1 MRVNSLHERVL
12 CFNFKDNADFDILC
26 FILLSLNRICRTSEV
41 RASKQTIMTLNIQKI
56 REDFPI
62 LHQKIYNRQL
72 VYFDNAATTQRP
84 QQVIDALNQTYTHY
98 YGNIHRAAH
107 FLADKATEAYE
118 QTREKARVLI
128 NAESREQI
136 IFTKGTTE
144 SINLAAFSF
153 GEAFIEA
160 GDEIIVS
167 EMEHHSNIVPWQLM
181 AGRKGAKI
189 LMLPIDDNGRLM
201 IEKLDELITPRT
213 KLIAVAHISNV
224 LGTINPIKQIAE
236 IAHGKGIRIFVDG
249 AQAAPH
255 LKIDVQELDVDFYA
269 FSAHKMY
276 GPNGV
281 GVSYG
286 KKELLEQLP
295 PYQGGGE
302 MISEVKFSGTTYNEL
317 PYKFEAG
324 TPNISGVIAFG
335 AAIDYLQKIG
345 FENLAAWEHELLEYA
360 TEKLLAIP
368 GLSIYGTQS
377 QKSGVISF
385 NVEGAHFFDLG
396 TMLDK
401 FGIAV
406 RTGHHCADP
415 LMDHFGIQGT
425 VRASFAVYNTKEE
438 IDFFVDALK
447 KVIAM
452 F

>member
-1 MRVNSLHERVL
+1 MS
-12 CFNFKDNADFDILC
+12 FDV
-26 FILLSLNRICRTSEV
+26 T
-41 RASKQTIMTLNIQKI
+41 KI

-62 LHQKIYNRQL
+62 LQQKIYNRPL

-84 QQVIDALNQTYTHY
+84 HQVIDALTRTYSEY

-107 FLADKATEAYE
+107 FLADKATMAYE
-118 QTREKARVLI
+118 ETRRKVSKLI
-128 NAESREQI
+128 NAETCEQV

-153 GEAFIEA
+153 GEAFIQE

-189 LMLPIDDNGRLM
+189 VMLPIDDEGRLM
-201 IEKLDELITPRT
+201 VEKLEGLISPRT
-213 KLIAVAHISNV
+213 KLIAIAHVSNV
-224 LGTINPIKQIAE
+224 LGTINPVKQLAQT
-236 IAHGKGIRIFVDG
+236 AHSRGVRIFVDG
-249 AQAAPH
+249 AQAAAH
-255 LKIDVQELDVDFYA
+255 LRLDVQDLDVDFYA

-281 GVSYG
+281 GVLYG
-286 KKELLEQLP
+286 KKGLLEQLP

-302 MISEVKFSGTTYNEL
+302 MISEVRFSGTTYNEL

-335 AAIDYLQKIG
+335 AAIDYLEGIG
-345 FENLAAWEHELLEYA
+345 IENAATWETELLNYA
-360 TEKLLAIP
+360 TARLKAIP
-368 GLSIYGTQS
+368 GLRIYGTQPA
-377 QKSGVISF
+377 KSGVISF
-385 NVEGAHFFDLG
+385 NVEGVHFFDLG

-415 LMDHFGIQGT
+415 LMEHFNIQGT
-425 VRASFAVYNTKEE
+425 VRASFAFYNTKEE
-438 IDFFVDALK
+438 IDVFIESLE

>member
-1 MRVNSLHERVL
+1 MSFDVN
-12 CFNFKDNADFDILC
+12 
-26 FILLSLNRICRTSEV
+26 
-41 RASKQTIMTLNIQKI
+41 KI
-56 REDFPI
+56 RQDFPI
-62 LHQKIYNRQL
+62 LNQKIYNRPL

-84 QQVIDALNQTYTHY
+84 QQVIDALTRTYAEY

-107 FLADKATEAYE
+107 FLADKATMAYE
-118 QTREKARVLI
+118 DTREKVRSLI
-128 NAESREQI
+128 NAETREQI
-136 IFTKGTTE
+136 IFTKGATE
-144 SINLAAFSF
+144 SINLAAFSY
-153 GEAFIEA
+153 GETFIQE

-181 AGRKGAKI
+181 AARKKALI
-189 LMLPIDDNGRLM
+189 VLLPMDDNGRLQ
-201 IEKLDELITPRT
+201 IEKLDSLMTNRT
-213 KLIAVAHISNV
+213 KIIAVTHVSNV
-224 LGTINPIKQIAE
+224 LGTINPVKQIIE
-236 IAHGKGIRIFVDG
+236 KAHDRGVHVLIDG
-249 AQAAPH
+249 AQAVPH
-255 LKIDVQELDVDFYA
+255 LRIDVQGLDADFYA

-281 GVSYG
+281 GVLYG

-302 MISEVKFSGTTYNEL
+302 MISEVSFAGTTYNEL

-335 AAIDYLQKIG
+335 AAIDYLLNIG
-345 FENLAAWEHELLEYA
+345 LETVAAVEIELLKYA
-360 TEKLLAIP
+360 TAELNKIP
-368 GLSIYGTQS
+368 GMKIYGTQPE
-377 QKSGVISF
+377 KSGVISF
-385 NVEGAHFFDLG
+385 NVEGVHFFDLG

-425 VRASFAVYNTKEE
+425 VRVSFAFYNTKEE
-438 IDFFVDALK
+438 VDLFIEALN
-447 KVIAM
+447 KVIHM

>member
-1 MRVNSLHERVL
+1 MS
-12 CFNFKDNADFDILC
+12 FDL
-26 FILLSLNRICRTSEV
+26 
-41 RASKQTIMTLNIQKI
+41 KKI

-62 LHQKIYNRQL
+62 LQQKIYNRPL

-84 QQVIDALNQTYTHY
+84 QQVINALTKTYTEY

-107 FLADKATEAYE
+107 FLADKATTAYE
-118 QTREKARVLI
+118 ETREKVRLLI
-128 NAESREQI
+128 HAETREQI

-153 GEAFIEA
+153 GEAFIQE

-167 EMEHHSNIVPWQLM
+167 EMEHHSNIVPWQLL

-189 LMLPIDDNGRLM
+189 VMLPVDDEGRLLV
-201 IEKLDELITPRT
+201 EKLDALITDRT
-213 KLIAVAHISNV
+213 RLIAVTHVSNV
-224 LGTINPIKQIAE
+224 LGSINPIRQITQIA
-236 IAHGKGIRIFVDG
+236 HSRGVRIFVDG
-249 AQAAPH
+249 AQAAAH
-255 LKIDVQELDVDFYA
+255 LVIDVQDLDVDFYA

-281 GVSYG
+281 GVLYG
-286 KKELLEQLP
+286 KKDLLEKMP

-335 AAIDYLQKIG
+335 SAIDYL
-345 FENLAAWEHELLEYA
+345 ENHGIENAAAWENELLSYA
-360 TEKLLAIP
+360 TSELMKVS
-368 GLSIYGTQS
+368 GLRIYGTQAE
-377 QKSGVISF
+377 KSGVISF
-385 NVEGAHFFDLG
+385 NVEGVHFFDLG

-401 FGIAV
+401 FGVAV

-415 LMDHFGIQGT
+415 LMDHYGIQGT
-425 VRASFAVYNTKEE
+425 VRASFAFYNTKEE
-438 IDFFVDALK
+438 IDVFVEALK
-447 KVIAM
+447 KVISM

>member
-1 MRVNSLHERVL
+1 M
-12 CFNFKDNADFDILC
+12 NFDLD
-26 FILLSLNRICRTSEV
+26 
-41 RASKQTIMTLNIQKI
+41 QI

-62 LHQKIYNRQL
+62 LKQNIYNRPL
-72 VYFDNAATTQRP
+72 IYFDNAATTQRP
-84 QQVIDALNQTYTHY
+84 QQVIDALNRTYTEY
-98 YGNIHRAAH
+98 YGNIHRGAH

-118 QTREKARVLI
+118 ETRKKISSLI
-128 NAESREQI
+128 NAETQEQI

-153 GEAFIEA
+153 GEAFIQE

-181 AGRKGAKI
+181 AERKGAKI
-189 LMLPIDDNGRLM
+189 IMLPIDDEGRLL
-201 IEKLDELITPRT
+201 IEQLDTLISERT
-213 KLIAVAHISNV
+213 KLITIAHVSNV
-224 LGTINPIKQIAE
+224 LGTINPIKQIAK
-236 IAHGKGIRIFVDG
+236 IAHSKGIRIFVDG
-249 AQAAPH
+249 AQAAAH
-255 LKIDVQELDVDFYA
+255 LRIDVQDLDVDFYA

-281 GVSYG
+281 GVLYG
-286 KKELLEQLP
+286 KKELLEQMP

-302 MISEVKFSGTTYNEL
+302 MISEVRFSGTTFNEL

-335 AAIDYLQKIG
+335 AAIDYLENIG
-345 FENLAAWEHELLEYA
+345 IENAALRETDLLNYA
-360 TEKLLAIP
+360 TSGLKKIP
-368 GLSIYGTQS
+368 GIRIYGMQPE
-377 QKSGVISF
+377 KSGVISF
-385 NVEGAHFFDLG
+385 NVAGVHFFDLG

-415 LMDHFGIQGT
+415 LMDHFNIQGT
-425 VRASFAVYNTKEE
+425 VRASFAFYNTREE
-438 IDFFVDALK
+438 IDVFIEALK

>member
-1 MRVNSLHERVL
+1 MAI
-12 CFNFKDNADFDILC
+12 D
-26 FILLSLNRICRTSEV
+26 
-41 RASKQTIMTLNIQKI
+41 IQKI

-62 LHQKIYNRQL
+62 LDQKIYNRPL

-84 QQVIDALNQTYTHY
+84 QQVIDALTRTYTEY
-98 YGNIHRAAH
+98 YGNIHRGAH
-107 FLADKATEAYE
+107 FMADKATAAYE
-118 QTREKARVLI
+118 ETREKVKSLI

-153 GEAFIEA
+153 GEAFIQE

-189 LMLPIDDNGRLM
+189 VMLPMDDGGRLL
-201 IEKLDELITPRT
+201 IEKLDELITPKT
-213 KLIAVAHISNV
+213 KLIAVAHVSNV
-224 LGTINPIKQIAE
+224 LGTINPVAKIAQIA
-236 IAHGKGIRIFVDG
+236 HSKYVRIFVDG

-255 LKIDVQELDVDFYA
+255 LRIDVQDLDVDFYA

-281 GVSYG
+281 GVLYG
-286 KKELLEQLP
+286 KKELLEQMP

-335 AAIDYLQKIG
+335 TAIDYLQNVGI
-345 FENLAAWEHELLEYA
+345 ENSAEYETELLNYA
-360 TEKLLAIP
+360 TSQLIQIP
-368 GLSIYGTQS
+368 GLRIYGTQPE
-377 QKSGVISF
+377 KSGVISF
-385 NVEGAHFFDLG
+385 NVEGVHFFDLG

-415 LMDHFGIQGT
+415 LMAHFNMQGT

-438 IDFFVDALK
+438 IDVFVEALK